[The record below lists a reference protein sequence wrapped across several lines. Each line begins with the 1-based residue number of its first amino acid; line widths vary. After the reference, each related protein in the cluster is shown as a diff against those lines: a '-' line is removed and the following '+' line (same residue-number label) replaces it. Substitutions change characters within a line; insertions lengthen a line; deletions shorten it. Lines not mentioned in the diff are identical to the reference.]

1 MALEMH
7 SAMRA
12 YLEINKKIKDL
23 EQQKE
28 ELKSLMSVHLVET
41 NVDTFE
47 DADGNTASYRKMK
60 RKTLDKMKVQN
71 ICVIKQIDYEDLL
84 TESEVQVFKITTQE
98 QKDSY
103 TKRKVKQ

>member
-41 NVDTFE
+41 NMDMYE

-71 ICVIKQIDYEDLL
+71 ICVIKQIDYETLL
-84 TESEVQVFKITTQE
+84 TESEVQMFKVMSKE
-98 QKDSY
+98 QRDNY
-103 TKRKVKQ
+103 TKKKVKA